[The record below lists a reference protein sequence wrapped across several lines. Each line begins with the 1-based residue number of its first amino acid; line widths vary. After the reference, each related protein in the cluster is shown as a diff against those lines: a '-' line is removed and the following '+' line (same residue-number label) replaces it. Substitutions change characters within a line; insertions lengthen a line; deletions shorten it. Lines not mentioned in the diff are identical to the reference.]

1 MFNFKKEEK
10 FSSKNIDNN
19 IKQNDNDE
27 GKIVVLNKNVLI
39 NLLSD

>member
-1 MFNFKKEEK
+1 MFNVKKEEK
-10 FSSKNIDNN
+10 FFSKNIDIN
-19 IKQNDNDE
+19 IKQIDNDE